1 MEYIEPFIIPGWF
14 ILAGWFYWLYGFT
27 EKKCKFYH
35 IVLFFIFY
43 PFVVDVVTKKIQSIE
58 RYGKDLVP
66 VEDLNYKIIN
76 SVFKNYPVADLAV
89 AYIIGDNNDNDYN
102 Y

>member
-14 ILAGWFYWLYGFT
+14 ILAGGFYWLYGFT

-43 PFVVDVVTKKIQSIE
+43 PFVVDIVTKKIQSIE
-58 RYGKDLVP
+58 RYKKDLVTDD
-66 VEDLNYKIIN
+66 DLNYKVIN
-76 SVFKNYPVADLAV
+76 AVFKNYPVADLAV
-89 AYIIGDNNDNDYN
+89 AYITGNNNNSY
-102 Y
+102 